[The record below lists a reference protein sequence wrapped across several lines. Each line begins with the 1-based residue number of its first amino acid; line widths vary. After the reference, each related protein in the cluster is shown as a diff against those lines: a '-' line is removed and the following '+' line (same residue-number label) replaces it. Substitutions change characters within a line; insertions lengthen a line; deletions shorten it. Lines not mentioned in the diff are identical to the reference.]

1 MSLNIFEN
9 AWINC
14 SDYARVFNILRYNC
28 NNVNIVVINVIIIEF
43 FSAQFEYPGA
53 LLLFYLFLT
62 EVRTYD

>member
-14 SDYARVFNILRYNC
+14 SDYTRVFNILQYTC
-28 NNVNIVVINVIIIEF
+28 NNVIIVLINVIILEF

-53 LLLFYLFLT
+53 LLSFYLFLT
-62 EVRTYD
+62 QVRT